1 MSLNP
6 LSPHL
11 SQLRCAAVP
20 ENMEDGECVWMENG
34 VRVLKGVAAENV
46 STPMVAQH
54 TKIRYQDIH
63 VSYQDPL

>member
-1 MSLNP
+1 
-6 LSPHL
+6 
-11 SQLRCAAVP
+11 
-20 ENMEDGECVWMENG
+20 MEDGECVWMENG